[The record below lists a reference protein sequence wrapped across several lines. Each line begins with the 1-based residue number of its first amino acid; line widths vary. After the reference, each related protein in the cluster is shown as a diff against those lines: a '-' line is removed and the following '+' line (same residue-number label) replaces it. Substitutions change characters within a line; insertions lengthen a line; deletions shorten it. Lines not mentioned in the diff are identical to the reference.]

1 MAGHRNHGR
10 PLGIFLAADIAK
22 IRIFRFPNFR
32 PDAFALRRDF
42 FTLNRIQAF
51 LKISD
56 RPKLRPGALAFP
68 RQLRFRQI
76 LRRQNDS
83 PNPRF
88 FHPQNHGQHA
98 FHAAHVPLKG
108 YLSNKTNF
116 TKGIGVRVSHGAQN
130 SHGNG
135 QIQMTPVLADARRN
149 QIHGHPPPGIL
160 ETGVQEAG
168 LDALPGF
175 HHRGGCQ
182 PHNVDLRKSRA
193 DIRLHLHRNSFD
205 ALANCCIYYTYH
217 FVLIFP
223 PLLI

>member
-1 MAGHRNHGR
+1 M
-10 PLGIFLAADIAK
+10 
-22 IRIFRFPNFR
+22 
-32 PDAFALRRDF
+32 
-42 FTLNRIQAF
+42 
-51 LKISD
+51 KISD
-56 RPKLRPGALAFP
+56 RPKLRPGAPAFP

-76 LRRQNDS
+76 FRRQNDS

-88 FHPQNHGQHA
+88 FHSQNHGQHA

-108 YLSNKTNF
+108 YFSNKTNF
-116 TKGIGVRVSHGAQN
+116 TKGIGVRISHGAQN

-135 QIQMTPVLADARRN
+135 QIQMAPVLADARRN

-168 LDALPGF
+168 FDALPGF

-182 PHNVDLRKSRA
+182 PHNVDLRKSRT

-205 ALANCCIYYTYH
+205 TLTNCCIYYTYH
-217 FVLIFP
+217 FCSYIPSFVDMSAVAIRALRAI
-223 PLLI
+223 